1 MIDVLANKQLSYMT
15 AVGRMAS
22 HFGRIGGSFV
32 LYAAIT
38 CCVANLRGKRHD
50 SWEHPFNHMIGGAS
64 VGLIWGYK
72 FRSTGVGAAVAAAG
86 ALAGV
91 LNLRANTSTKNFP
104 NGWQILFPKDIEDL
118 RIENG
123 TLGGRNYGDLRMSW
137 KIADPGRKGLE

>member
-1 MIDVLANKQLSYMT
+1 MPQ
-15 AVGRMAS
+15 
-22 HFGRIGGSFV
+22 
-32 LYAAIT
+32 
-38 CCVANLRGKRHD
+38 
-50 SWEHPFNHMIGGAS
+50 S
-64 VGLIWGYK
+64 V
-72 FRSTGVGAAVAAAG
+72 RSTGVGAAVAAAG

-91 LNLRANTSTKNFP
+91 VNLRANTSTKNFP